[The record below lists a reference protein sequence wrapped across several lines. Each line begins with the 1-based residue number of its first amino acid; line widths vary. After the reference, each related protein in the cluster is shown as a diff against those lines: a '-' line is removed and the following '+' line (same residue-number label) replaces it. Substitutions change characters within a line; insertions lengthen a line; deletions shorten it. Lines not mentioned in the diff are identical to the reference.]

1 MYTDFESIVKAVRE
15 KTEKQI
21 MAVAGADDSHVLE
34 AVVRARAEG
43 LADAILIGNTIRI
56 TELLREMKQ
65 DETQYELIPGDSPQE
80 CGRIAVQTVKE
91 GKANFLMKGL
101 INTKDLLKPV
111 VQKENG
117 LKTGRVMSHVGL
129 NELPSYHKLIVN
141 TDGGMLIYPTLEQ
154 KKDIIINAVHMLQAL
169 GCKCPKVAVLAG
181 VEKVNP
187 KMQETVDAA
196 ELKRMNQVGEI
207 EGCIVE
213 GPISYDLAMSAE
225 SARIKKFDCP
235 YCGDFDMLIVPNLVC
250 GNILGKSWYM
260 QAGGKMAGVI
270 VGAKVPIVLTSRGAT
285 SEEKYLSIALAAL
298 TAPRGGEL

>member
-1 MYTDFESIVKAVRE
+1 MYTNFESIVKALQG
-15 KTEKQI
+15 KTEKRI
-21 MAVAGADDSHVLE
+21 MAVAGADDSHILE

-43 LADAILIGNTIRI
+43 LTDAILIGNAARI
-56 TELLREMKQ
+56 TELLREIKQ
-65 DETQYELIPGDSPQE
+65 DETQYELISCDSPQE
-80 CGRIAVQTVKE
+80 CGRIAVQIVKE

-101 INTKDLLKPV
+101 IDTKDLLKPV

-117 LKTGRVMSHVGL
+117 LTTGRIMSHVGL

-141 TDGGMLIYPTLEQ
+141 TDGGMLVYPTVEQ
-154 KKDIIINAVHMLQAL
+154 KKDIIINAVRMLQML
-169 GCKCPKVAVLAG
+169 GCECPKVAVLAG

-187 KMQETVDAA
+187 KMLETVDAA
-196 ELKRMNQVGEI
+196 ELKLMNQKGEI

-225 SARIKKFDCP
+225 NAKIKNFDCP
-235 YCGDFDMLIVPNLVC
+235 YCGDFDVLVAPNLVC

-260 QAGGKMAGVI
+260 QAGGKMAGII

-298 TAPRGGEL
+298 TAPKGGEI